1 MEKIIKRKE
10 SRKERFTRLSEALI
24 LYASPYIYFSQA
36 EKLQQVNVPSGELG
50 DYMCIVPEQ
59 IYTLARAEN
68 YSAFSHRS
76 RT

>member
-1 MEKIIKRKE
+1 MEKIIKRKR
-10 SRKERFTRLSEALI
+10 SRKGRFVRLSEALI
-24 LYASPYIYFSQA
+24 LYASPDVYFSQT
-36 EKLQQVNVPSGELG
+36 EKVQQANVPSCELG